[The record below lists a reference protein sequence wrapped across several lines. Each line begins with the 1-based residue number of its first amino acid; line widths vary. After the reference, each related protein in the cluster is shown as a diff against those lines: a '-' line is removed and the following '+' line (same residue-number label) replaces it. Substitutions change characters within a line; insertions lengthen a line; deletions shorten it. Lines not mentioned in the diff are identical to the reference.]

1 MKYFTKVSATL
12 LFLLP
17 LSMACYAAEPEQAA
31 APQQQPAVPAQ
42 QDPAAA
48 KGMGAMGG
56 MGMTEEQKNQHLK
69 TMQESMLQ
77 MHQLSNEILAEKD
90 PVKKQK
96 LKDQQLELMKAHHEQ
111 MMQHR
116 MHMKQKAMGGGE

>member
-1 MKYFTKVSATL
+1 MKYFTKASATL
-12 LFLLP
+12 LLLLP
-17 LSMACYAAEPEQAA
+17 LSIACYAAEPEQAA
-31 APQQQPAVPAQ
+31 VPTQQSPAG
-42 QDPAAA
+42 A

-69 TMQESMLQ
+69 AMQESMLQ

-116 MHMKQKAMGGGE
+116 MHMKQKPMGGGE